1 MASNREERL
10 QMRQRGAGTRKI
22 KEVDFGFSL
31 GFGPPA
37 EESSQTASQAAD
49 SVLDS
54 APVSQPP
61 LLEAPPPPEA
71 TTTEPPQTQS
81 TSSPPRTNP
90 SSQNQPVRRTPG
102 SARNKLPPRPS
113 TFDIPAEEEPE
124 LERTSKR
131 RKIDP
136 PTFISPPIDEQPET
150 REPDTAQNGT
160 VETSLQQARDDSI
173 AIPIRTSP
181 RNKPPVPDQEPLP
194 EVPSI
199 PTNETNKAAPEA
211 SDSALGNLETEQAA
225 QPAPEPTRRS
235 SRVNGT
241 ASPPSDTTKNKGKGR
256 GKRGRPSLSRSPTSN
271 PESAEAA
278 DAQSKEHPQPEPPVP
293 VEIPQEQDSQET
305 ELPKP
310 REKRTRSR
318 TPASTQ
324 LPEQSAVV
332 DIAAA
337 PDASSEA
344 VPSDATG
351 KGVRGRKK
359 KNVESTEDA
368 TLTSRDSNESAVKQ
382 AERNAESN
390 HEPAREPSGSTEDQ
404 VNGLD
409 KGKKRAGR
417 PKKQV
422 DQSPEPAKEPGT
434 SGRKRQREERDQH
447 VQASPEQEQPEANTT
462 RANKKGRPR
471 KEPESEQVEPEPEN
485 EQARASKRRKRGEER
500 EREPILRDDLPEPE
514 AEPQISRAGR
524 KKQREERTAT
534 SQDKQSQPE
543 AEPQVSRAGRKQR
556 DERELD
562 TKAQATGARK
572 GKQRAV
578 RKPTPEPEP
587 EPEVE
592 AEDQRAAVRPTDRP
606 STTQAEEPA
615 EEETPEKRPPA
626 TKRKPRQPR
635 GETVP
640 ITVHRLANAASL
652 GGEPPGSSEDD
663 ADSPDEIASNQ
674 TNKLP
679 SRGGVNAADVLAQI
693 CRETLE
699 KTLTTLKNG
708 IANETNT
715 ARRAEFTLRRKAVEA
730 FSTELEGRLFDL
742 SEMLDSN
749 FMLGTKVKKAKRK
762 MMDLRSRLDHVRRER
777 EAVALRMDAVRSE
790 HAKEEQ
796 AERARSTINHSLHN
810 LDLALERGQNRP
822 ATEDERLTAGL
833 EFRLR
838 NMAQS
843 VSSIAQGAQGGLLN
857 QIRRFNAQLETT
869 ARRLEG

>member
-1 MASNREERL
+1 M
-10 QMRQRGAGTRKI
+10 
-22 KEVDFGFSL
+22 
-31 GFGPPA
+31 P
-37 EESSQTASQAAD
+37 
-49 SVLDS
+49 
-54 APVSQPP
+54 
-61 LLEAPPPPEA
+61 
-71 TTTEPPQTQS
+71 
-81 TSSPPRTNP
+81 
-90 SSQNQPVRRTPG
+90 
-102 SARNKLPPRPS
+102 
-113 TFDIPAEEEPE
+113 
-124 LERTSKR
+124 
-131 RKIDP
+131 
-136 PTFISPPIDEQPET
+136 
-150 REPDTAQNGT
+150 
-160 VETSLQQARDDSI
+160 VET
-173 AIPIRTSP
+173 
-181 RNKPPVPDQEPLP
+181 
-194 EVPSI
+194 
-199 PTNETNKAAPEA
+199 
-211 SDSALGNLETEQAA
+211 
-225 QPAPEPTRRS
+225 
-235 SRVNGT
+235 
-241 ASPPSDTTKNKGKGR
+241 
-256 GKRGRPSLSRSPTSN
+256 
-271 PESAEAA
+271 
-278 DAQSKEHPQPEPPVP
+278 
-293 VEIPQEQDSQET
+293 PQEQNSQET

-359 KNVESTEDA
+359 KIVESTEDA
-368 TLTSRDSNESAVKQ
+368 TVTSRNSSESAVKQ

-390 HEPAREPSGSTEDQ
+390 REQAREPSGSTEDQ

-434 SGRKRQREERDQH
+434 SGRKRQREERDQQ

-500 EREPILRDDLPEPE
+500 EREPIPRDDLPEPE

-556 DERELD
+556 GERELD

-592 AEDQRAAVRPTDRP
+592 VEAEDQRAAVRPTDRP

-615 EEETPEKRPPA
+615 EEETPEERPAA

-679 SRGGVNAADVLAQI
+679 SRSGVNAADVLAQI

-699 KTLTTLKNG
+699 KTLTTLKSG

-777 EAVALRMDAVRSE
+777 EAVALRMDTVRSE

-796 AERARSTINHSLHN
+796 AERVRFLCPCIKATMIPQANTSQARSTINHSLHN
-810 LDLALERGQNRP
+810 LDLALERGHNRP

-869 ARRLEG
+869 VRRLEG

>member
-31 GFGPPA
+31 GFGAPA
-37 EESSQTASQAAD
+37 EESSQ
-49 SVLDS
+49 SVAQPANSILDS
-54 APVSQPP
+54 APVSQAP
-61 LLEAPPPPEA
+61 LLKAPPPPES
-71 TTTEPPQTQS
+71 TTIEPPQTQS

-136 PTFISPPIDEQPET
+136 PTFTSPPPIGAQPET
-150 REPDTAQNGT
+150 REPNTAQNGT
-160 VETSLQQARDDSI
+160 VEQTLHPAQDDSI

-181 RNKPPVPDQEPLP
+181 RNQPRVPDQGPPP

-199 PTNETNKAAPEA
+199 PTNETDEPVPNAP
-211 SDSALGNLETEQAA
+211 DGALGSLETEHAA
-225 QPAPEPTRRS
+225 QPVPEPTRKS
-235 SRVNGT
+235 PRVNGT
-241 ASPPSDTTKNKGKGR
+241 ASPPSDTTKNRGKGR

-271 PESAEAA
+271 PESA
-278 DAQSKEHPQPEPPVP
+278 DAQSKEHPLPEPPVP
-293 VEIPQEQDSQET
+293 VETPQEQNSPET

-324 LPEQSAVV
+324 PPEPPAVV
-332 DIAAA
+332 DKAAA
-337 PDASSEA
+337 EDASSEA

-359 KNVESTEDA
+359 KNVESTEH
-368 TLTSRDSNESAVKQ
+368 TTTTSQDSNESTVKQ
-382 AERNAESN
+382 AKRNAESN
-390 HEPAREPSGSTEDQ
+390 NEPAREPSGSTEDQ

-422 DQSPEPAKEPGT
+422 DQSLEPVKESGV
-434 SGRKRQREERDQH
+434 SGRKRQREERAQQA
-447 VQASPEQEQPEANTT
+447 QASPEQEQPEADTT
-462 RANKKGRPR
+462 HAGKRGRPR
-471 KEPESEQVEPEPEN
+471 KEREPEPVEPEPEPEI
-485 EQARASKRRKRGEER
+485 EQARAGKRRKRGEER
-500 EREPILRDDLPEPE
+500 EREPTPRDDLPEPE
-514 AEPQISRAGR
+514 
-524 KKQREERTAT
+524 T
-534 SQDKQSQPE
+534 
-543 AEPQVSRAGRKQR
+543 EPQVSRASRKQR

-562 TKAQATGARK
+562 ARAQASRARK

-578 RKPTPEPEP
+578 QKPTPEPEP
-587 EPEVE
+587 EVEPES
-592 AEDQRAAVRPTDRP
+592 QRPAVRR

-615 EEETPEKRPPA
+615 EGETPQERPPA

-652 GGEPPGSSEDD
+652 GGEPPGSSEDE
-663 ADSPDEIASNQ
+663 ADSSDEIATSQ
-674 TNKLP
+674 TSKLP

-699 KTLTTLKNG
+699 KTLATLKNG

-749 FMLGTKVKKAKRK
+749 FMLGTKVKRAKRK

-790 HAKEEQ
+790 HAREEQ
-796 AERARSTINHSLHN
+796 AGLARSTINHSLHN
-810 LDLALERGQNRP
+810 LELALERGQNRP

-838 NMAQS
+838 NMAQT